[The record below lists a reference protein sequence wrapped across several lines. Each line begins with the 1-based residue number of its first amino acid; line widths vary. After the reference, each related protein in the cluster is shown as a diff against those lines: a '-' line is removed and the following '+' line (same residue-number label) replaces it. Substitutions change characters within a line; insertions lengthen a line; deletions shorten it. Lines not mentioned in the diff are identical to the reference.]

1 MKTRLTCR
9 GSRLRLAMLQYRDH
23 FFVLNLSKV
32 GEELPHSVK
41 LAWHLQ
47 TERSVTFPVYRLRG
61 IGRSHCHRRDELLR
75 CGGTDCPQRRDHC
88 RARSDAIINHDDN
101 ASLKIDRGTQGGVP
115 GPALAQS
122 SKLPLFF

>member
-61 IGRSHCHRRDELLR
+61 IGRSHCHRRDELLGVPAR
-75 CGGTDCPQRRDHC
+75 T
-88 RARSDAIINHDDN
+88 ARSAATIVEPV
-101 ASLKIDRGTQGGVP
+101 ATP
-115 GPALAQS
+115 S
-122 SKLPLFF
+122 STTMTMRV